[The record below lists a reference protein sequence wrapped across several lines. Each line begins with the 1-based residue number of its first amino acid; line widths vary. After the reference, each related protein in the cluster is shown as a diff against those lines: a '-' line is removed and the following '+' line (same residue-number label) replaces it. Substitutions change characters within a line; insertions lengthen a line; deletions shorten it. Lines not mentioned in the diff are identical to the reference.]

1 MNIISYHKCYFVYI
15 ISHVVMGGSRL
26 LIDYII
32 VKYLLKVE
40 TKPYL
45 DNFTFH
51 LHLGVP
57 KPIGTDEFMTE
68 L

>member
-1 MNIISYHKCYFVYI
+1 
-15 ISHVVMGGSRL
+15 MGGSRL

-32 VKYLLKVE
+32 IKYLLKVE

-57 KPIGTDEFMTE
+57 KPIGTHEFMTE

>member
-1 MNIISYHKCYFVYI
+1 
-15 ISHVVMGGSRL
+15 MGGSRL

-57 KPIGTDEFMTE
+57 KTNRRDEFMTE